1 MLIFAAG
8 AIVSL
13 YQGASRLLH
22 PRPLDHLAWNYAILV
37 ISALAAGCS
46 FRVAYREFRSKA
58 GTDEDLLPA
67 IYGSKDPSTFTI
79 LFENGAALAGLL
91 IAFLGLLFAQILQK
105 PSLDAIASIGIA
117 LILMIAAALLGE
129 RSAGTARRR
138 GCAPSNVEK
147 NLRNRWKPILPSRRL
162 GVRYHV
168 SRTGYRFAGARRSFP
183 SHPFR
188 RAMLAMRLTAS
199 NEWSVAGF
207 LGFATSTWKPTHSLL
222 CFAPIRTRPRKP
234 RR

>member
-1 MLIFAAG
+1 MLMFAG
-8 AIVSL
+8 GGIVSL
-13 YQGASRLLH
+13 YQGVSRSLH
-22 PRPLDHLAWNYAILV
+22 LRPLDHLAWNYAILV
-37 ISALAAGCS
+37 ISALAAGYS

-79 LFENGAALAGLL
+79 LFEDGAALAGLL
-91 IAFLGLLFAQILQK
+91 IVFLGLLFAQILQK
-105 PSLDAIASIGIA
+105 PSLDAIVSIGIA
-117 LILMIAAALLGE
+117 LILMIAAALLGNEARGLLVGEGARQATLRKICE
-129 RSAGTARRR
+129 R
-138 GCAPSNVEK
+138 VE
-147 NLRNRWKPILPSRRL
+147 PILTSRRW

-188 RAMLAMRLTAS
+188 RAMLPMRLTAS
-199 NEWSVAGF
+199 NERSAAGF
-207 LGFATSTWKPTHSLL
+207 LGFATSTCKPTHSLL